1 MLRLCGIIPFSEET
15 QPIYGNNITQQYYF
29 KSPYEL
35 KAKTFANN

>member
-15 QPIYGNNITQQYYF
+15 QPIYGNNITQYYF

-35 KAKTFANN
+35 KAKIFANN